1 MGGVTPVNVPHGGIG
16 HAAAEPAG
24 NGGGIG
30 GVGPGGVH
38 GSSSV
43 VHRASAA
50 SIEPTMMMSG
60 GGRRSDS
67 IFFQVQ
73 FKPFQCFHSI
83 SLR

>member
-1 MGGVTPVNVPHGGIG
+1 MGGVTPVNVPTPHGGIG
-16 HAAAEPAG
+16 HVVAEPAG

-67 IFFQVQ
+67 NFFSSSVQ
-73 FKPFQCFHSI
+73 PLSPI
-83 SLR
+83 YS